1 MQNNRDRLQAH
12 RFVVGRLVNAMVS
25 AEPDSAVAP
34 MRRATRG
41 WFYGL
46 MVAVLVVAG
55 FAIYGLI
62 RGGGEPAWRTGD
74 MVILDKETGTR
85 YILLGDR
92 RRLHP
97 VLNLTSALL
106 AIGSGKRPDIVAVS
120 ESALN
125 GFPRGDSVGIPGA
138 PDVLPDSRKLAT
150 GPWTA
155 CQTAH
160 GGRAGVHTT
169 LILGGKAG
177 YRDVDDGQ
185 GVVVSTPDDTRHLI
199 WQGRRF
205 TISSDAVAVALGLGN
220 VQPLPVRQRWVDLFP
235 ARKDL
240 RSPDVSGKGR
250 RGPVVAGRPGVVG
263 QVFQAR
269 TLGGAVSYYLL
280 LPDGMQPVTVTMA
293 AILAADPSNARLY
306 DAGRRG
312 PIAVSAADIAAVPSA
327 GSTLMDGGWPATPP
341 AVALSAGDNVVP
353 CALVVPRPDGAARV
367 RLGAVAL
374 DLAGQDAPDQAEQ
387 RVGPDPV
394 SVEVGPGGGA
404 LVTVLSDTGIDRRV
418 LYLITD
424 QGRKYPV
431 GSADMAEQD
440 VTRVAATLGYGGGSV
455 HMPGS
460 IVDLIPV
467 GPALDPV
474 RARQPQTGVRER

>member
-12 RFVVGRLVNAMVS
+12 RFVVGRLVNAMVR

-55 FAIYGLI
+55 FAIYGLV
-62 RGGGEPAWRTGD
+62 RGGGESRWRTGD
-74 MVILDKETGTR
+74 AVIVDKETGTR
-85 YILLGDR
+85 YILFGDKQ
-92 RRLHP
+92 RLHP

-106 AIGSGKRPDIVAVS
+106 AIGSGRRPDIVAVS
-120 ESALN
+120 ASALN

-138 PDVLPDSRKLAT
+138 PDVLPDPRKLAT

-160 GGRAGVHTT
+160 DAPAGVHTT
-169 LILGGKAG
+169 LTLGGKAG
-177 YRDVDDGQ
+177 YRDVDDAQ
-185 GVVVSTPDDTRHLI
+185 GLMVSTPNNARHLI
-199 WQGRRF
+199 WQGHRF

-220 VQPLPVRQRWVDLFP
+220 VRPLSVRQQWLDLFP
-235 ARKDL
+235 AKKDL
-240 RSPDVSGKGR
+240 RSPDVPGKGR
-250 RGPVVAGRPGVVG
+250 RGPVVAGQPGVVG

-269 TLGGAVSYYLL
+269 TLGGAVSYYILL
-280 LPDGMQPVTVTMA
+280 REGMQPVTVTMA
-293 AILAADPSNARLY
+293 AILAADPSNAGLY
-306 DAGRRG
+306 EAGRRG

-341 AVALSAGDNVVP
+341 TVVISAGDKVVP
-353 CALVVPRPDGAARV
+353 CARVVPQPDGAVRVQLGTVTPGPAGREAR
-367 RLGAVAL
+367 
-374 DLAGQDAPDQAEQ
+374 DQPEQQAGS
-387 RVGPDPV
+387 DPV
-394 SVEVGPGGGA
+394 SVEVGSGSGA
-404 LVTVLSDTGIDRRV
+404 LVTVPSDVGADHRI

-424 QGRKYPV
+424 QGRRYPV
-431 GSADMAEQD
+431 GSEGMAQQD
-440 VTRVAATLGYGGGSV
+440 VTLVAATLGYGSGSIP
-455 HMPGS
+455 MPQS

-467 GPALDPV
+467 GPALDPA
-474 RARQPQTGVRER
+474 RARQP